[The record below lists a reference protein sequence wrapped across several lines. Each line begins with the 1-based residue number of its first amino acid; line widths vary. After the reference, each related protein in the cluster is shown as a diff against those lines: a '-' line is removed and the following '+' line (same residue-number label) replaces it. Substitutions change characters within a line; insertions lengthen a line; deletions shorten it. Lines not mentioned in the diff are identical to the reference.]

1 MVDINTE
8 EVRSSVEKIRS
19 TRTVTWQ
26 TIEGLRPSF
35 KGEEETSP
43 KYLPTYIK
51 KLFESLNADF
61 NTRIPAWET
70 SILEYL
76 STLEAKEK
84 TDPPTTISPGGSSS
98 GSANTNDPGDIGE
111 DAVDKPPT
119 DPVEPSDIES
129 LPINDLRNISD
140 SLYDILQDTTLENYL
155 NDTKNHED
163 LKKLLEALPLSETL
177 KQQLSNM
184 EAKDLADLLKDIYT
198 GNRMDLVTLSDNSKN
213 VLHNYLSEVAANNGI
228 TLNDLLTNSKYADLL
243 KAELGKLDGI
253 DNYLESLLTQ
263 DSTTIQQNLLYV
275 YNGNLPENINEDTM
289 NIIRILSDQMA
300 EEKNISV
307 EELYTNTEYSD
318 FIKERITD
326 MEHTTSFMKVL
337 SKTESAN
344 TQTVTSKVLNG
355 VSGFTVNSKSTLD
368 TPTYEQI
375 MDAAKNGTI
384 IDSTIKEPVEVPA
397 IDNMTSDMIGNIT
410 DEIDYSEIISG
421 TEEEL
426 LK

>member
-19 TRTVTWQ
+19 TRTATWQ
-26 TIEGLRPSF
+26 TIEGLRASF
-35 KGEEETSP
+35 KGEEETNP

-51 KLFESLNADF
+51 KLFEALTSDF

-76 STLEAKEK
+76 NTLEAKEK
-84 TDPPTTISPGGSSS
+84 TDPPKTVSPGGSSS

-111 DAVDKPPT
+111 EPVDKPPL
-119 DPVEPSDIES
+119 DPVKPSDIEN

-140 SLYDILQDTTLENYL
+140 SLYDVLKDTTLENYL
-155 NDTKNHED
+155 GDTNNHED
-163 LKKLLEALPLSETL
+163 LKKMLEALPLSETL

-198 GNRMDLVTLSDNSKN
+198 GNRMDLITLSDNSKN
-213 VLHNYLSEVAANNGI
+213 VLHNYLSEIALNNGI

-253 DNYLESLLTQ
+253 DNYLESLLSQ

-275 YNGNLPENINEDTM
+275 YNGNLSENINENTM

-307 EELYTNTEYSD
+307 EELYTNIEYSD

-337 SKTESAN
+337 SKTESS
-344 TQTVTSKVLNG
+344 TSQTLTSKVLNG
-355 VSGFTVNSKSTLD
+355 VSGFTMNHEGTIAN
-368 TPTYEQI
+368 PTYEQI
-375 MDAAKNGTI
+375 MDAAKNGTVI
-384 IDSTIKEPVEVPA
+384 ESITKEPIEVPA
-397 IDNMTSDMIGNIT
+397 IGNMTSDMIGNIT
-410 DEIDYSEIISG
+410 NEIDYSEILSG
-421 TEEEL
+421 SEEEL
-426 LK
+426 LN